1 MKKNWISWLALALS
15 IAACIITWLRVEI
28 YTTNDTFVGVM
39 AGFMGA
45 CATIIVGFQIFN
57 SIETKR
63 DINELKESYKIK
75 ISDIEKVQKEL
86 ENQIKDS
93 KIKELTIESFAYQA
107 YAITIYQEQPFTAYS
122 VFYTALKLVLE
133 SNKNGHISTAINN
146 HTTLSY
152 RIPQIEYKEIN
163 KIGIDDVKNINLEEL
178 KIYQSYDLVKIEIIE
193 NHKKIIDYINKN
205 EKC

>member
-15 IAACIITWLRVEI
+15 IAACIITWLRVEV

-133 SNKNGHISTAINN
+133 SNKNGYISTAINN
-146 HTTLSY
+146 HTALSN
-152 RIPQIEYKEIN
+152 RIPQIEYKKIN
-163 KIGIDDVKNINLEEL
+163 KIGIDDVKTINLEEL

-193 NHKKIIDYINKN
+193 NHKKIIDYINNN

>member
-15 IAACIITWLRVEI
+15 IVACIITWLRVDVYI
-28 YTTNDTFVGVM
+28 NNDTFVGVM

-122 VFYTALKLVLE
+122 VFHTALKLVLE
-133 SNKNGHISTAINN
+133 SNKNEYISTAINN
-146 HTTLSY
+146 HTALSS

-163 KIGIDDVKNINLEEL
+163 KIGIDDVKTINLEEL
-178 KIYQSYDLVKIEIIE
+178 KIYQSYDLVKIAIIE
-193 NHKKIIDYINKN
+193 NHKK
-205 EKC
+205 